1 MSALG
6 QSSLTIRIGRSG
18 VAQVQ
23 LNVLPAGV
31 SSTSLVIEV
40 TGLPPGLTANR
51 LEIPVTNFC
60 HLVMTGGLAG
70 DACQALGGLRP
81 AAATVVF
88 IPSTVSWQA
97 WGGADDRGLALAT
110 PPLRD
115 KQQVCMQLLPLPD
128 RVLTQLSFDYFFNE
142 EKFGDILELWLG
154 REDGSEALIDT
165 YNKPYRVGWITV
177 DHAVDQ
183 SLGRVSEIRWCY
195 RQNSL
200 NSSGQDR
207 VAIDNIQ
214 LQSMPLEATT
224 IGVMGAQQQLQ
235 LEPSVPLTFPLT
247 ISVLNQFIAPAITA
261 LESPIGMRIQV
272 SQSVTNLAVT
282 AVADGRRHSMR
293 TTAARTLE
301 LTGIEIGPSGRA
313 DFELSVSIPDA
324 RDAELYVEPIN
335 LPEGF
340 SSLGLNIRIINL
352 CAAVIAGGTGGESC
366 RVLAAEPNGAFFDPD
381 NRPWRNRGTGSR
393 RILANAPIG
402 ENQISCLRLRLAPE
416 WALSAMSFRRYV
428 NTEYLNHRFGNFLG
442 VYLHRADNS
451 APQQIAELHG
461 NLPWG
466 VFAHTVQPQ
475 PRPVVGFSLCY
486 QTSSLRIFNPE
497 RSVNAAVDDI
507 AIEVIS
513 APLDPVAVR
522 LRAPDS
528 IFGSVPGAPAQ
539 FRLSLQLLD
548 RNGDPAAPLP
558 GVPLYVEM
566 AAEDG
571 NAELNVVSVEGEN
584 TAASGRGRVRL
595 QVAANG
601 SGTAELAV
609 TARTIGAAD
618 TTLHVTVGG
627 ADLRGDRLAIA
638 VTDFCAAFMAGG
650 RRSSACRLL
659 QSLRGSAVSFQPAAE
674 HWRLLPGAAA
684 GAALFSPVTT
694 ASKSICLNL
703 ALPVGSVLR
712 TLSFRYHRPDSALGL
727 QTPTVRFSY
736 RDGGS
741 EGFEVRPMTE
751 SGSDWRRFSIAAD
764 WGRGPVAGIAWC
776 VRERGQTSGRGFA
789 VDDID
794 LQTVPPGFDA
804 VHLELQGGDQTVKQV
819 LRLNSVSPVRLSV
832 LIGALDQVGRPL
844 LTAHGRR
851 MQITASADH
860 EAIALSALT
869 LIDGVP
875 QGRPTVAA
883 GSLELTDVAVGR
895 SGFAELALQLRIPS
909 AVRGAL
915 QIAATDLM
923 TGIRGEPL
931 NIPIVDICE
940 VLMAGRSGGE
950 SCQALANDAERAF
963 FEPDDVVWQVV
974 DRPGQ
979 QMLRN
984 PEIGAHA
991 RSCLRLNL
999 KKNQRLSAL
1008 SFRRYVNFA
1017 LGGNLLRVYLHR
1029 RGSENPEHIAEFGGS
1044 LGWGDFMHTVDTERR
1059 PVDGLS
1065 LCYETGP
1072 LGSERSGT
1080 LALAQLA
1087 FVFDESQAAAV
1098 RLRAPKQLFW
1108 MNAATPAKFRL
1119 MVQAVDRHGNPVASA
1134 SDIPL
1139 QLEIDAAHPAVELL
1153 AIDSAGDVVSG
1164 RGRIRLEAVVGTLG
1178 SAELAVS
1185 ASSAE
1190 VADTTLRVVV
1200 GGTDLG
1206 GDRLAIGVTDF
1217 CNLVMADGRSGT
1229 GCRLLRSLSTTTV
1242 SFQPAAEHWSVQAG
1256 AGGGNALFSPV
1267 TNTGRPICLSFDLP
1281 ADPVLSGLSFLHHSL
1296 AARPGP
1302 NALSVQLRHENGVVV
1317 PFALSGRRGGGWP
1330 NFSFAVPAGAK
1341 GPVRRISWCGQT
1353 DRGGRATNG
1362 FALDDIEL
1370 GLEPRKLKTLLLSL
1384 SSERLAQKLPGDTV
1398 VSTLTVQ
1405 AMDQFGRRFKRPSL
1419 LVSLALTRRTGER
1432 EQRSVL
1438 VGSFRGRD
1446 SVELPIRSVP
1456 QGVDS
1461 RVDIRVDRL
1470 ASGLSPDVLVRFR
1483 RTDGRLVSAAVLEVA
1498 AARVAAAIRLNGPAE
1513 TPVQF
1518 ASNRPVGLTIGVE
1531 VVDHHQQP
1539 IDLGIPLEVMV
1550 RADRSDVLLEF
1561 ESLRNRGRRGVT
1573 REVLASGRGE
1583 VRLLLPAPASPAEIE
1598 LRLSVLPA
1606 PGRDT
1611 TLSISVAGAEVPL
1624 PADID
1629 RPGLQLA
1636 VRAAE
1641 PSSSR
1646 LSELRLRILGASRRK
1661 VISGLQELPVRVRVS
1676 AVFVG
1681 HGPPRP
1687 LMLPLRAMMT
1697 GAALPPPTATITVA
1711 HRAPTIVE
1719 LAVSLGPDE
1728 DRSILTFT
1736 VPELPDGAILFNP
1749 DRVTVVNTG
1758 SGFDMNGDGRF
1769 DVEDGISMLRYAGDR
1784 VDRRGYLSAQRRP
1797 QSSRATNYLRN
1808 RLRRVLGDG
1817 ESAGEDDNA
1826 QLDIDRSGATD
1837 ATDFRILLRYMAGL
1851 RGAALGSGAT
1861 QTAIESSLLSTR
1873 PDEVE
1878 EPAE

>member
-1 MSALG
+1 M
-6 QSSLTIRIGRSG
+6 
-18 VAQVQ
+18 
-23 LNVLPAGV
+23 
-31 SSTSLVIEV
+31 
-40 TGLPPGLTANR
+40 
-51 LEIPVTNFC
+51 
-60 HLVMTGGLAG
+60 
-70 DACQALGGLRP
+70 
-81 AAATVVF
+81 
-88 IPSTVSWQA
+88 
-97 WGGADDRGLALAT
+97 
-110 PPLRD
+110 
-115 KQQVCMQLLPLPD
+115 
-128 RVLTQLSFDYFFNE
+128 
-142 EKFGDILELWLG
+142 G

-165 YNKPYRVGWITV
+165 YNKPYRVGWVTAG
-177 DHAVDQ
+177 HAVDQ
-183 SLGRVSEIRWCY
+183 SLGRVSKILWCY

-235 LEPSVPLTFPLT
+235 LDPSVPLRFPVT
-247 ISVLNQFIAPAITA
+247 ISVLNQFIAPAIIA
-261 LESPIGMRIQV
+261 LENSVGVRIQA
-272 SQSVTNLAVT
+272 SQNVNSLVVTV
-282 AVADGRRHSMR
+282 VADGRRHNMR
-293 TTAARTLE
+293 TPAARTLE
-301 LTGIEIGPSGRA
+301 LTGIEIGPSGRV

-324 RDAELYVEPIN
+324 GDAELFVEPIN

-340 SSLGLNIRIINL
+340 SSLGLNIRITNL
-352 CAAVIAGGTGGESC
+352 CAAVIAGGTGSESC
-366 RVLAAEPNGAFFDPD
+366 RVLAVEPNGAFFDPD
-381 NRPWRNRGTGSR
+381 NRPWRSRGTGSR

-402 ENQISCLRLRLAPE
+402 ENEVSCLRLRLAPE

-466 VFAHTVQPQ
+466 VFTHTVQPQ

-507 AIEVIS
+507 AIEVVA
-513 APLDPVAVR
+513 APLAPVAVR
-522 LRAPDS
+522 LKAPDS

-539 FRLSLQLLD
+539 FRLLLQLFD
-548 RNGDPAAPLP
+548 RKGNPAAPVP

-566 AAEDG
+566 AAEDE
-571 NAELNVVSVEGEN
+571 NAELNVVPLGGEN

-595 QVAANG
+595 QVVANG

-609 TARTIGAAD
+609 TATTIGVAD
-618 TTLHVTVGG
+618 TTLNVTVGG
-627 ADLRGDRLAIA
+627 ADIRGDRLAIA

-650 RRSSACRLL
+650 RSGSGCRLL
-659 QSLRGSAVSFQPAAE
+659 QSLPGSAVSFQPTAE

-703 ALPVGSVLR
+703 ALPAGPVLR
-712 TLSFRYHRPDSALGL
+712 TLSFLYHRPDSALGL
-727 QTPTVRFSY
+727 QTPTVRFLY

-741 EGFEVRPMTE
+741 EEFDARSMTD
-751 SGSDWRRFSIAAD
+751 SGGDWQRFSITAD
-764 WGRGPVAGIAWC
+764 WGRGPVTGIAWC
-776 VRERGQTSGRGFA
+776 VRERGSTSTGRGFA

-794 LQTVPPGFDA
+794 LQTVLAGFDA
-804 VHLELQGGDQTVKQV
+804 LHLELPGGARAQKQV

-832 LIGALDQVGRPL
+832 LISVLDQVGRPL
-844 LTAHGRR
+844 LSVPGRR
-851 MQITASADH
+851 IQITVSADH
-860 EAIALSALT
+860 EATALSALI
-869 LIDGVP
+869 LSDGVS

-895 SGFAELALQLRIPS
+895 SGLAELALQLRIPS
-909 AVRGAL
+909 AVTGEL

-923 TGIRGEPL
+923 TGVRGKPL

-940 VLMAGRSGGE
+940 VLMAGQSGGE
-950 SCQALANDAERAF
+950 SCQALADDAGRAF
-963 FEPDDVVWQVV
+963 FEPDDAAWQVAGL
-974 DRPGQ
+974 PGQ
-979 QMLRN
+979 QSLGN
-984 PEIGAHA
+984 PEIGADA

-999 KKNQRLSAL
+999 KKNRLLSAL
-1008 SFRRYVNFA
+1008 SFRRYVNIA
-1017 LGGNLLRVYLHR
+1017 RGGNLLRVYLYR
-1029 RGSENPEHIAEFGGS
+1029 RGSENPEQIAEFGGS
-1044 LGWGDFMHTVDTERR
+1044 LGWGDFMHTVDMEPG
-1059 PVDGLS
+1059 PVAGLS

-1072 LGSERSGT
+1072 LGSEKSGT
-1080 LALAQLA
+1080 LALAELA
-1087 FVFDESQAAAV
+1087 FVFDERHVAGV

-1108 MNAATPAKFRL
+1108 VNSATPAKFRL
-1119 MVQAVDRHGNPVASA
+1119 MLQTVDRHGDPVASTSA
-1134 SDIPL
+1134 TTL
-1139 QLEIDAAHPAVELL
+1139 QLEIDAAHPAVELSV
-1153 AIDSAGDVVSG
+1153 IGPDGDVVSG
-1164 RGRIRLEAVVGTLG
+1164 RGRIRLEAVVGTSG

-1190 VADTTLRVVV
+1190 VANTTLRVVV
-1200 GGTDLG
+1200 GETYLD
-1206 GDRLAIGVTDF
+1206 GDRLTIGVTDF
-1217 CNLVMADGRSGT
+1217 CDLVMAAGRSGA
-1229 GCRLLRSLSTTTV
+1229 GCRLLRSQGGTAV

-1256 AGGGNALFSPV
+1256 AAGGNALFSPV
-1267 TNTGRPICLSFDLP
+1267 ASTGQPVCLSFDLP
-1281 ADPVLSGLSFLHHSL
+1281 ADAVLSELSFLHHSL

-1302 NALSVQLRHENGVVV
+1302 NALSVQLRHENGAVV

-1330 NFSFAVPAGAK
+1330 NFSFAVRADAK

-1353 DRGGRATNG
+1353 DRGGGATSG

-1370 GLEPRKLKTLLLSL
+1370 GLEPRILKTLLLSL
-1384 SSERLAQKLPGDTV
+1384 SSERLAQKSPGHTV

-1405 AMDQFGRRFKRPSL
+1405 ALDQFGRRFKRPGF
-1419 LVSLALTRRTGER
+1419 LVSLVLTRRTGER

-1438 VGSFRGRD
+1438 VSSFRGRD
-1446 SVELPIRSVP
+1446 GIQLPIRSTP

-1461 RVDIRVDRL
+1461 RVDIRVDRI

-1483 RTDGRLVSAAVLEVA
+1483 RADGRLVSDAVLEVA

-1518 ASNRPVGLTIGVE
+1518 ASNRPVGFRIGVE
-1531 VVDHHQQP
+1531 VVDHYQQP

-1550 RADRSDVLLEF
+1550 RADRHDVILSF
-1561 ESLRNRGRRGVT
+1561 ENSRKRVGRGGAS
-1573 REVLASGRGE
+1573 EVLATGRGQ
-1583 VRLLLPAPASPAEIE
+1583 VRLLLSAPASPAESE
-1598 LRLSVLPA
+1598 LALSVLPA

-1611 TLSISVAGAEVPL
+1611 TLSISVAGAEAPL

-1629 RPGLQLA
+1629 RHGLQLA

-1641 PSSSR
+1641 PSSPR
-1646 LSELRLRILGASRRK
+1646 LSELRLRILGARRRE
-1661 VISGLQELPVRVRVS
+1661 VVSGLQQLPVRVRVA

-1681 HGPPRP
+1681 RGQPRP

-1697 GAALPPPTATITVA
+1697 GVALPPPTATITVA
-1711 HRAPTIVE
+1711 NRVPTIVE
-1719 LAVSLGPDE
+1719 LAVSLGADE
-1728 DRSILTFT
+1728 DRSVLTFT
-1736 VPELPDGAILFNP
+1736 VPGLPDGAILVSP

-1758 SGFDMNGDGRF
+1758 SGLDMNGDGRF
-1769 DVEDGISMLRYAGDR
+1769 DVEDGISMFRYAGDR
-1784 VDRRGYLSAQRRP
+1784 RGQGAYLREQRSQR
-1797 QSSRATNYLRN
+1797 SSRAMNYMRN

-1817 ESAGEDDNA
+1817 ESAGKEDNA
-1826 QLDIDRSGATD
+1826 QLDIDRSGVTD
-1837 ATDFRILLRYMAGL
+1837 ATDLRILLRYMAGL
-1851 RGAALGSGAT
+1851 RGTALGSEEI
-1861 QTAIESSLLSTR
+1861 QTSIESSLLSTR
-1873 PDEVE
+1873 PNEVE